1 MGTSRSWIW
10 LGSDDAA
17 RIDRR
22 PGPSVSTIAYA
33 RILSQV
39 TVPKCRTN
47 GLDRRSTIKSKL
59 ISAEH
64 DSWSSA
70 RTAWIEVARILP
82 QVSRKLPTPQVQNG
96 RPGSTGDTVS
106 ISATHDFRGPRRTAV
121 IDRQRSASRPSE
133 GQESQSRPLDGSHAS
148 SSANPFSP
156 LRLSFVTFSIST
168 PTNPISSVLWGQKNP
183 VPFVESASSS
193 ATRIPYSGL
202 NFARLNR
209 DPNPTTR

>member
-1 MGTSRSWIW
+1 MGTSRSRIW
-10 LGSDDAA
+10 RAGLRRRGPDRQATRPQRLDHRICTHLVASHGSEVPNE
-17 RIDRR
+17 R
-22 PGPSVSTIAYA
+22 PRSTVNHKT
-33 RILSQV
+33 R
-39 TVPKCRTN
+39 
-47 GLDRRSTIKSKL
+47 LDRSLMHASQNAHDL

-133 GQESQSRPLDGSHAS
+133 GQESQSRPPDGSHAS
-148 SSANPFSP
+148 SRQILFLLSVSLFLDSPSQLRPIQSRVSFGGREIPFRS
-156 LRLSFVTFSIST
+156 
-168 PTNPISSVLWGQKNP
+168 WK
-183 VPFVESASSS
+183 
-193 ATRIPYSGL
+193 
-202 NFARLNR
+202 ARLPR
-209 DPNPTTR
+209 PLVFPTLV